1 MDVHMGHFDMGPIW
15 DPPGQPDFLLISSFI
30 KNLYFNLI
38 FTDAYQTRPID
49 FISMTF

>member
-1 MDVHMGHFDMGPIW
+1 MDVHMGHLDMGPIW

-30 KNLYFNLI
+30 KNLCFHLI

-49 FISMTF
+49 FISMIF

>member
-15 DPPGQPDFLLISSFI
+15 DPPGEPDILLILLVI
-30 KNLYFNLI
+30 KNLYFYLI

-49 FISMTF
+49 FISMKF